1 MPVSESILLQ
11 MRGAAISGAGL
22 CAAVILVLVQTGVR
36 SVPQLVALWGASLG
50 VPAWLAAWQYVQAYI
65 TWGSKSYG
73 HYKPKAAG
81 LLTFAGI
88 LPLFVAFA
96 SLVWLVSPCA
106 SAAFAL
112 ACLIAALFISMH
124 IRAVSGWPC
133 KNGPS
138 NA

>member
-73 HYKPKAAG
+73 HYKPRASG
-81 LLTFAGI
+81 LLAIAGI
-88 LPLFVAFA
+88 LPLFVAFT
-96 SLVWLVSPCA
+96 SLVWFVSPCA